1 MYSEDMSQN
10 ERQPKNVRDPHF
22 KTRLSF
28 AEWRINELQKPQPAG
43 IVNETIASIIE
54 LVNGILGQYNNNR
67 DSENKKFDEGDV
79 MTFLGEKIKKLWEAG
94 TVLNSLYTLVMI
106 CLFLLMGVFVGSINI
121 IRTVVGMFT
130 SSFIQFDAAI
140 EKFGNFGKVIVPLI
154 IYITLIVVTVGS
166 EMPWFHRRYNFNIYR
181 LLTLL
186 LVYIISYTELKY
198 LGFILLFLAS
208 IGVEIWLII
217 QQKGRV
223 ES

>member
-1 MYSEDMSQN
+1 MSSKYKPRY
-10 ERQPKNVRDPHF
+10 EPKNTLDPHF
-22 KTRLSF
+22 KTPLSF
-28 AEWRINELQKPQPAG
+28 VEWRINELQKPQPAG

-67 DSENKKFDEGDV
+67 DSENKKFDEGGV
-79 MTFLGEKIKKLWEAG
+79 MTFLGEKMTKLGEG
-94 TVLNSLYTLVMI
+94 VSLYNIVYKVLI
-106 CLFLLMGVFVGSINI
+106 GLLFFLMWLFVGIINSI
-121 IRTVVGMFT
+121 RAVVGMFT

-140 EKFGNFGKVIVPLI
+140 EMFGNFGKVIVPLI
-154 IYITLIVVTVGS
+154 IYTTLIVVTVGS

-186 LVYIISYTELKY
+186 LVYIISYSELKY
-198 LGFILLFLAS
+198 LGFIVIFLAS

>member
-1 MYSEDMSQN
+1 MSSEHMS
-10 ERQPKNVRDPHF
+10 EIKRIPKNVRDPHF
-22 KTRLSF
+22 ETRLSF

-54 LVNGILGQYNNNR
+54 LVNGILGQYNNR

-79 MTFLGEKIKKLWEAG
+79 MTFLWEKIKKLCGSSWG
-94 TVLNSLYTLVMI
+94 WNIVYKVLMI
-106 CLFLLMGVFVGSINI
+106 LLLAAMGVVVLFINI

-140 EKFGNFGKVIVPLI
+140 EMFGNFGKVIVPLI
-154 IYITLIVVTVGS
+154 IYTTLIVVTVGS

-198 LGFILLFLAS
+198 LSFMAIFLAS

>member
-1 MYSEDMSQN
+1 MSYEHMPQN
-10 ERQPKNVRDPHF
+10 KRIPKNTLDPHF

-54 LVNGILGQYNNNR
+54 LVNGILGQYYNR
-67 DSENKKFDEGDV
+67 ESENKKFDEGDV
-79 MTFLGEKIKKLWEAG
+79 MTFLWENITKLWG
-94 TVLNSLYTLVMI
+94 GISLYNFVYNFVMM

-130 SSFIQFDAAI
+130 LSFIQFDAAI
-140 EKFGNFGKVIVPLI
+140 EMFGNYEKVIVPLI

-186 LVYIISYTELKY
+186 LVYIISYIELKY
-198 LGFILLFLAS
+198 LGFMAIFLAS

-223 ES
+223 ER

>member
-1 MYSEDMSQN
+1 MSSEHMPQN
-10 ERQPKNVRDPHF
+10 KRIPKNTLDPHF

-54 LVNGILGQYNNNR
+54 LVNGILGQYYNNR

-79 MTFLGEKIKKLWEAG
+79 LKSLGEKMTKLREG
-94 TVLNSLYTLVMI
+94 VSRYNIVYNVLMWF
-106 CLFLLMGVFVGSINI
+106 LFFLMGVFVGIINS

-130 SSFIQFDAAI
+130 SSFIQFDRPQ
-140 EKFGNFGKVIVPLI
+140 KMFGNYEKVIVPLI
-154 IYITLIVVTVGS
+154 IYTTLIVVTVGS

-198 LGFILLFLAS
+198 FGFMAIFLAS